1 MHYFVQNVHGMVWC
15 VIMNKVWFTSD
26 QHFSHS
32 NVIKYCDRPFK
43 DVDHM
48 NRVLIENW
56 NSVVQPED
64 TVYMLGDI
72 FFTTATK
79 AMSIM
84 DQLVGKKVL
93 VYGNHDKVIRDN
105 KSLQNKFDDI
115 LGDYK
120 ELTIDEQKIVLC
132 HFPFLH
138 FNGQHRGHWNL
149 HGHIHSSGNNSTQ
162 PNKRQYDVGVDNNNY
177 FPVSFE
183 EIKGMMEKITD
194 FESHH

>member
-138 FNGQHRGHWNL
+138 FNARC
-149 HGHIHSSGNNSTQ
+149 
-162 PNKRQYDVGVDNNNY
+162 
-177 FPVSFE
+177 
-183 EIKGMMEKITD
+183 M
-194 FESHH
+194 

>member
-1 MHYFVQNVHGMVWC
+1 
-15 VIMNKVWFTSD
+15 
-26 QHFSHS
+26 
-32 NVIKYCDRPFK
+32 
-43 DVDHM
+43 M

-138 FNGQHRGHWNL
+138 FNARC
-149 HGHIHSSGNNSTQ
+149 
-162 PNKRQYDVGVDNNNY
+162 
-177 FPVSFE
+177 
-183 EIKGMMEKITD
+183 M
-194 FESHH
+194 